1 MVTVA
6 SFVVYAETITATPIA
21 VAKLG
26 KYTVVVA
33 APAPALVN
41 MLNRKM

>member
-1 MVTVA
+1 MATVA
-6 SFVVYAETITATPIA
+6 SFVVYAETVTVTPIA

-26 KYTVVVA
+26 NMLLW
-33 APAPALVN
+33 PLLLPRLVN